1 MKKRKKIEIITK
13 AITEIGLCRCSF
25 SYSEDFFYYYPNE
38 VNKKFFLGQT
48 EADFQLDGYC
58 IRKMSQLK
66 KVEVNTNKCNEI
78 NKRYGITR
86 GIKAPDID
94 LSDWRTISDSLKTKE
109 QFIIVEDEIHGEF
122 AIGVVVKAKKN
133 KLFLRAFDADGVWYD
148 DILKIP
154 YSTITNVEWG
164 TRYSDM
170 WERYMKE
177 RP

>member
-66 KVEVNTNKCNEI
+66 KVEVNT
-78 NKRYGITR
+78 R

-94 LSDWRTISDSLKTKE
+94 LSDWRTIFDSLKTKE

>member
-66 KVEVNTNKCNEI
+66 KVEI

-94 LSDWRTISDSLKTKE
+94 LSD
-109 QFIIVEDEIHGEF
+109 
-122 AIGVVVKAKKN
+122 
-133 KLFLRAFDADGVWYD
+133 
-148 DILKIP
+148 
-154 YSTITNVEWG
+154 
-164 TRYSDM
+164 
-170 WERYMKE
+170 
-177 RP
+177 